1 MSDLLEQKHS
11 SISNLSDFV
20 QIKDEQ
26 VYTTS
31 RIVAEKFGKEHKHVI
46 RDIEELIK
54 NMVQPIENIN
64 QPKFGL
70 VKNDITSVQFTGR
83 NFPPSENIRERN
95 FPFSEYFIS
104 DSYID
109 AKGETRKQYI
119 ITEKGA
125 MLLIMGFTGEKA
137 FAIKTKFIDEFAR
150 MKNIINNPA
159 SVIAETGSADAI
171 VAFGLANQ
179 RFVNAWLE
187 ENRQKQLVTKQRD
200 LYLNVLDEIKETLKE
215 KWPKADFYD
224 KYMNAKGLISVGNA
238 AKILTGGKIGRNKFF
253 KVLRDLN
260 IVDSKNIPYQKYIGK
275 NYFKVKTFSNE
286 SLNKSLLQTYLTSDG
301 MAYLNKKLNKEG
313 II

>member
-11 SISNLSDFV
+11 SITNLSEFV

-31 RIVAEKFGKEHKHVI
+31 RIVADKFGKEHYNVLKAI
-46 RDIEELIK
+46 ETTINDIASAQAIG
-54 NMVQPIENIN
+54 NTTQRNFNAVN
-64 QPKFGL
+64 FDA
-70 VKNDITSVQFTGR
+70 VKNF
-83 NFPPSENIRERN
+83 
-95 FPFSEYFIS
+95 FIS
-104 DSYID
+104 DSYVD
-109 AKGETRKQYI
+109 AKGESRKQYL
-119 ITEKGA
+119 ITEDGLA
-125 MLLIMGFTGEKA
+125 LLVMGFTGVDAMRVKL
-137 FAIKTKFIDEFAR
+137 KFVAEFNR

-159 SVIAETGSADAI
+159 SVIAETGSAEAI

-253 KVLRDLN
+253 KVLRELN

>member
-1 MSDLLEQKHS
+1 MTLNNITITN
-11 SISNLSDFV
+11 ISEFV

-31 RIVAEKFGKEHKHVI
+31 RIVAEKFGKRHDHII
-46 RDIEELIK
+46 RDIEATISTINDAQAIENKDFPKTGEIK
-54 NMVQPIENIN
+54 NY
-64 QPKFGL
+64 
-70 VKNDITSVQFTGR
+70 
-83 NFPPSENIRERN
+83 
-95 FPFSEYFIS
+95 YFVES
-104 DSYID
+104 YYID
-109 AKGETRKQYI
+109 DLGRTYKQYL
-119 ITEKGA
+119 ITEDGLA
-125 MLLIMGFTGEKA
+125 LLVMGFTGVEAMRVKL
-137 FAIKTKFIDEFAR
+137 KFVSEFNR

-159 SVIAETGSADAI
+159 SVIAETGSAEAI

-200 LYLNVLDEIKETLKE
+200 LYLNVIDEIKETLKE

-286 SLNKSLLQTYLTSDG
+286 SLNKSILQTYLTSDG

>member
-11 SISNLSDFV
+11 SITNLSDFV

-31 RIVAEKFGKEHKHVI
+31 RIVAEKFGKEHSNVLKAI
-46 RDIEELIK
+46 ETTIKDISAA
-54 NMVQPIENIN
+54 QPIENI
-64 QPKFGL
+64 GE
-70 VKNDITSVQFTGR
+70 V
-83 NFPPSENIRERN
+83 NFD
-95 FPFSEYFIS
+95 FSSYFIP
-104 DSYID
+104 DEY
-109 AKGETRKQYI
+109 AVEGQTRTYKEYL
-119 ITEKGA
+119 ITEDGLA
-125 MLLIMGFTGEKA
+125 LLVMGFTGVNAMRVKL
-137 FAIKTKFIDEFAR
+137 KFVAEFNR

-159 SVIAETGSADAI
+159 SVIAETGSAEAI

-253 KVLRDLN
+253 KVLRELN

>member
-1 MSDLLEQKHS
+1 MTLNNITITN
-11 SISNLSDFV
+11 ISEFV

-31 RIVAEKFGKEHKHVI
+31 RIVAEKFGKRHDHII
-46 RDIEELIK
+46 RDIEATISTINDAQAIENKDFPKTGEIK
-54 NMVQPIENIN
+54 NY
-64 QPKFGL
+64 
-70 VKNDITSVQFTGR
+70 
-83 NFPPSENIRERN
+83 
-95 FPFSEYFIS
+95 YFVES
-104 DSYID
+104 YYID
-109 AKGETRKQYI
+109 DLGRTYKQYL
-119 ITEKGA
+119 ITEDGLA
-125 MLLIMGFTGEKA
+125 LLVMGFTGVDA
-137 FAIKTKFIDEFAR
+137 MRIKLKFVSEFNR

-159 SVIAETGSADAI
+159 SVIAETGSAEAI

-200 LYLNVLDEIKETLKE
+200 LYLNVIDEIKETLKE

-253 KVLRDLN
+253 KVLRELN

>member
-11 SISNLSDFV
+11 SITNISEFV

-31 RIVAEKFGKEHKHVI
+31 RIVAEKFGKRHADVLEA
-46 RDIEELIK
+46 IESTI
-54 NMVQPIENIN
+54 
-64 QPKFGL
+64 
-70 VKNDITSVQFTGR
+70 NDIVASQTI
-83 NFPPSENIRERN
+83 ENIRERN
-95 FPFSEYFIS
+95 FPFSEYFIM
-104 DSYID
+104 DEYKVEGQTRSY
-109 AKGETRKQYI
+109 KQYL
-119 ITEKGA
+119 ITEDGLA
-125 MLLIMGFTGEKA
+125 LLVMGFTGVDAMRVKL
-137 FAIKTKFIDEFAR
+137 KFVSEFNR

-159 SVIAETGSADAI
+159 SVIAETGSAEAI

-200 LYLNVLDEIKETLKE
+200 LYLNVIDEIKETLKE

-286 SLNKSLLQTYLTSDG
+286 SLNKSILQTYLTSDG

>member
-11 SISNLSDFV
+11 SITNISDFV

-31 RIVAEKFGKEHKHVI
+31 RIVAEKFGKRHADVLEA
-46 RDIEELIK
+46 IESTI
-54 NMVQPIENIN
+54 
-64 QPKFGL
+64 
-70 VKNDITSVQFTGR
+70 NDIVASQTI
-83 NFPPSENIRERN
+83 ENIRERN
-95 FPFSEYFIS
+95 FPFSEYFIM
-104 DSYID
+104 DEYKVEGQTRSY
-109 AKGETRKQYI
+109 KQYL
-119 ITEKGA
+119 ITEDGLA
-125 MLLIMGFTGEKA
+125 LLVMGFTGVDA
-137 FAIKTKFIDEFAR
+137 MRIKLKFVSEFNR

-159 SVIAETGSADAI
+159 SVIAETGSAEAI

-200 LYLNVLDEIKETLKE
+200 LYLNVIDEIKETLKE

-286 SLNKSLLQTYLTSDG
+286 SLNKSILQTYLTSDG

>member
-11 SISNLSDFV
+11 SITNLSDFV

-31 RIVAEKFGKEHKHVI
+31 RIVAEKFGKRHADVLEA
-46 RDIEELIK
+46 IEATI
-54 NMVQPIENIN
+54 
-64 QPKFGL
+64 
-70 VKNDITSVQFTGR
+70 NDIVASQTI
-83 NFPPSENIRERN
+83 ENIRERN
-95 FPFSEYFIS
+95 FPFSEYFIM
-104 DSYID
+104 DEYKVDGQTRSY
-109 AKGETRKQYI
+109 KQYL
-119 ITEKGA
+119 ITEDGLA
-125 MLLIMGFTGEKA
+125 LLVMGFTGVDAMRVKL
-137 FAIKTKFIDEFAR
+137 KFVSEFNR

-159 SVIAETGSADAI
+159 NVIAETGSAEAI

-200 LYLNVLDEIKETLKE
+200 LYLNVIDEIKETLKE

-253 KVLRDLN
+253 KVLRELN

-286 SLNKSLLQTYLTSDG
+286 SLNKSILQTYLTSDG